1 MKKKFL
7 SLLTATAVVA
17 TSLAGCGQ
25 GGSSKETTKAPET
38 QASAQS
44 TETAGAAQSADF
56 TYPMASGDKL
66 TYWAPLNDNVAA
78 NYSNLGDTFLGKAL
92 MEQTGVTIEFMHPP
106 LNQHVEQFGLIMAD
120 GNLPDVI
127 EYDWLPLYQGGPEK
141 AIREGV
147 ILPLNDIF
155 EQYCPNLTKYLAEN
169 PDIDRMIQTDE
180 GNYYCF
186 PFIRGTEKLCVT
198 IGPMLRKDWLDEL
211 GLEVPTTIDE
221 WHTVLTAFK
230 EQKGATAPFTYEQN
244 REQLRDTDPFA
255 YAYNTTRTFY
265 LGSDGKVYYG
275 AAQPEFKEYLTTM
288 AQWYKEGLIDAD
300 LATLSIDQV
309 GAKMTS
315 GMAGASFGWAGSR
328 LGAWTKAAQ
337 TTNPDYEL
345 VAAPHPTV
353 EKGAFPEFGQIENQ
367 YSGRASVAITTSC
380 KDVERAAR
388 MLDYGYGENGH
399 LLYNF
404 GTEGES
410 YNMVDGYPTYTD
422 LILDNPDGLPISQ
435 AMAGYIRGCYN
446 GPFVQDL
453 RYLEQYYTLQNQRD
467 TLDIWGGSNGKAHV
481 VPPITPTAEESKEY
495 SNIMNEVNTY
505 RDEMILKFIF
515 GTESLDNFDT
525 YVANMEKMGLSRA
538 LEIQN
543 AALDRYNAR

>member
-1 MKKKFL
+1 MKKKFV
-7 SLLTATAVVA
+7 SLLTATAVIA

-25 GGSSKETTKAPET
+25 GGGSQETTKAPET
-38 QASAQS
+38 QAPAQS
-44 TETAGAAQSADF
+44 AESGGAAQSAEF
-56 TYPMASGDKL
+56 AYPMAAGAKL
-66 TYWAPLNDNVAA
+66 TYWAPLNDNVSA
-78 NYSNLGDTFLGKAL
+78 NYSNLGDTFFGKAL
-92 MEQTGVTIEFMHPP
+92 MAQTGVDIEFMHPP
-106 LNQHVEQFGLIMAD
+106 LNQHVEQFSLILAD
-120 GNLPDVI
+120 GNLPDVM
-127 EYDWLPLYQGGPEK
+127 EYDWLPLYAGGPEK
-141 AIREGV
+141 AITDGV
-147 ILPLNDIF
+147 ILPLNDII
-155 EQYCPNLTKYLAEN
+155 EQYCPNLSKYLAEN

-186 PFIRGTEKLCVT
+186 PFIRGDEKLCNT

-230 EQKGATAPFTYEQN
+230 EQKGATAPFTYEQD

-265 LGSDGKVYYG
+265 LGSDGKVHYG
-275 AAQPEFKEYLTTM
+275 AAEPEFKDYLATM

-300 LATLSIDQV
+300 LATLSVDQV
-309 GAKMTS
+309 SAKMTS
-315 GMAGASFGWAGSR
+315 GTAGASVGWAGSR

-337 TTNPDYEL
+337 ATNPDYEL
-345 VAAPHPTV
+345 VATPYPTTQ
-353 EKGAFPEFGQIENQ
+353 KGAYPEFGQIENQ

-380 KDVERAAR
+380 KDIESAAR
-388 MLDYGYGENGH
+388 MLDYAYGENGH
-399 LLYNF
+399 FLYNF
-404 GTEGES
+404 GVEGES
-410 YNMVDGYPTYTD
+410 YHMVDGYPTYTD

-435 AMAGYIRGCYN
+435 AMAAYIRGCYN

-453 RYLEQYYTLQNQRD
+453 RYLEQYYTLQNQKD
-467 TLDIWGGSNGKAHV
+467 TPDIWGASNGKAHA
-481 VPPITPTAEESKEY
+481 VPPITPTTEESKEY
-495 SNIMNEVNTY
+495 STIMNEVKTY

-515 GTESLDNFDT
+515 GTESIDNFDT
-525 YVANMEKMGLSRA
+525 YIANMEKMGLGRA

>member
-1 MKKKFL
+1 MKKKFV
-7 SLLTATAVVA
+7 SLLTATAVIA

-25 GGSSKETTKAPET
+25 GGGSQETTRAPET
-38 QASAQS
+38 QAPVQS
-44 TETAGAAQSADF
+44 TESGGTAQSAEF
-56 TYPMASGDKL
+56 AYPMASGAKL
-66 TYWAPLNDNVAA
+66 TYWAPLNDNVSA
-78 NYSNLGDTFLGKAL
+78 NYSNLGDTFFGKAL
-92 MEQTGVTIEFMHPP
+92 MAQTGVDIEFMHPP
-106 LNQHVEQFGLIMAD
+106 LNQHVEQFSLILAD
-120 GNLPDVI
+120 GNLPDVM
-127 EYDWLPLYQGGPEK
+127 EYDWLPLYAGGPEK
-141 AIREGV
+141 AITDGV
-147 ILPLNDIF
+147 ILPLNDII
-155 EQYCPNLTKYLAEN
+155 EQYCPNLSKYLAEN

-180 GNYYCF
+180 GTYYCF
-186 PFIRGTEKLCVT
+186 PFIRGDGKLCNT
-198 IGPMLRKDWLDEL
+198 IGPMMRKDWLDEL

-230 EQKGATAPFTYEQN
+230 EQKGATAPFTYEQD

-265 LGSDGKVYYG
+265 LGSDGKVHYG
-275 AAQPEFKEYLTTM
+275 AAEPEFKDYLATM

-300 LATLSIDQV
+300 LATLSVDQV
-309 GAKMTS
+309 SAKMTS
-315 GMAGASFGWAGSR
+315 GTAGASVGWAGSR

-337 TTNPDYEL
+337 ATNPDYEL
-345 VAAPHPTV
+345 VATPYPTTQ
-353 EKGAFPEFGQIENQ
+353 KGAYPEFGQIENQ

-388 MLDYGYGENGH
+388 MLDYAYGEDGH
-399 LLYNF
+399 FLYNF
-404 GTEGES
+404 GVEGES
-410 YNMVDGYPTYTD
+410 YNMVDGYPAYTD

-435 AMAGYIRGCYN
+435 AMAAYIRGCYN

-453 RYLEQYYTLQNQRD
+453 RYLEQYYTLQNQKD
-467 TLDIWGGSNGKAHV
+467 TPDIWGASNGKAHV
-481 VPPITPTAEESKEY
+481 VPPITPTTEESKEY
-495 SNIMNEVNTY
+495 STIMNEVRTY

-515 GTESLDNFDT
+515 GTESIDNFDT

>member
-7 SLLTATAVVA
+7 SLLTATAMIA

-25 GGSSKETTKAPET
+25 GGGSRETAKAPET
-38 QASAQS
+38 QAQTQS
-44 TETAGAAQSADF
+44 TETAGATQSADF
-56 TYPMASGDKL
+56 TYPMAASGKL
-66 TYWAPLNDNVAA
+66 TYWSPLNDNVAA
-78 NYSNLGDTFLGKAL
+78 NYANLGDTPFGKAL
-92 MEQTGVTIEFMHPP
+92 MAQTGVDIEFMHPP
-106 LNQHVEQFGLIMAD
+106 LNQHVEQFSLILAD
-120 GNLPDVI
+120 GNLPDVM
-127 EYDWLPLYQGGPEK
+127 EYDWLPLYPGGPEK
-141 AIREGV
+141 AINDGV

-180 GNYYCF
+180 GHYYAF
-186 PFIRGTEKLCVT
+186 PFIRGNEKLCVT
-198 IGPMLRKDWLDEL
+198 IGPMLRKDWLDDL

-230 EQKGATAPFTYEQN
+230 EQKGATAPFTYEQD

-255 YAYNTTRTFY
+255 YAYNSTRTFY
-265 LGSDGKVYYG
+265 LGSDGKIHYG
-275 AAQPEFKEYLTTM
+275 AAEPGFKEYLTTM

-309 GAKMTS
+309 SAKMTN
-315 GMAGASFGWAGSR
+315 GTAGASVGCSGSR
-328 LGAWTKAAQ
+328 LGVWTKAAQ
-337 TTNPDYEL
+337 ATNPDYEL
-345 VAAPHPTV
+345 IAAPYPTTQ
-353 EKGAFPEFGQIENQ
+353 KGAYPEFGQIENQ

-380 KDVERAAR
+380 KDIERAAR

-404 GTEGES
+404 GAVGES
-410 YNMVDGYPTYTD
+410 YNMIDEYPTYTD
-422 LILDNPDGLPISQ
+422 LILNNPDGLPISQ
-435 AMAGYIRGCYN
+435 AMSAHIRGNYN

-453 RYLEQYYTLQNQRD
+453 RYLEQYYTLQSQKD
-467 TLDIWGGSNGKAHV
+467 TPDIWGGNNGKNHV
-481 VPPITPTAEESKEY
+481 VPPVTPTSEESKEY
-495 SNIMNEVNTY
+495 STIMNEVKTY

-515 GTESLDNFDT
+515 GTESLNNFDT